1 MREHLRNHMAD
12 GVLCLCAGVGL
23 CFSVYAGFVLEPPWD
38 GNLLAACALGAV
50 VQLLML
56 VFSYS
61 RRLTGAGIAAAVAAG
76 VLAVLLVRKNRL
88 LADGASNSAVVFFLV
103 TVLIMALVFLL
114 GRTRWGA
121 AVLFLLGV
129 LVGAGS
135 QFLQF
140 PAPAWSLPL
149 FTCSA
154 AVLFL
159 CRCYAVSA
167 RRAELGGTHLAA
179 YLRQAG
185 LLCLAALVL
194 AAGLYQGVIA
204 PLEPPTQDLRLI
216 QTLKSMEWLRVLGVS
231 SVQTMLD
238 TEQTSD
244 QPPDQSETHEE
255 QTKQEAPDQQP
266 EADPEESAH
275 SGAVEQASA
284 IRYREE
290 ARRVLLLA
298 ALAVLLILAALAAL
312 CPFLRWLWRRRLR
325 GCSDEEAC
333 LRYYRFFLSRLGR
346 AGIRRRKEQTL
357 REFTAERAYD
367 LQAYEAEGVTFEALT
382 AVYERLQYGGGAVS
396 QEEVQ
401 QFVCFYRHFYENLR
415 RELGAVRY
423 YLQCVRF

>member
-23 CFSVYAGFVLEPPWD
+23 CFSVYAGFMLEPPWD

-56 VFSYS
+56 VCSYS
-61 RRLTGAGIAAAVAAG
+61 RRLIGAGIAAAVAAG

-88 LADGASNSAVVFFLV
+88 LADGASNSAVVFFLA
-103 TVLIMALVFLL
+103 TVLVMALVFLL

-135 QFLQF
+135 HFLQF
-140 PAPAWSLPL
+140 PVPAWSFPL
-149 FTCSA
+149 FTFSA

-159 CRCYAVSA
+159 CRCYTVSA
-167 RRAELGGTHLAA
+167 KQAELGGMRLMA
-179 YLRQAG
+179 YLRQAA
-185 LLCLAALVL
+185 LLCLAALAL
-194 AAGLYQGVIA
+194 AVGLYQGVVA
-204 PLEPPTQDLRLI
+204 PLEPPTQELRLI
-216 QTLKSMEWLRVLGVS
+216 QTLKSMDILKVLGVS
-231 SVQTMLD
+231 SVQTVLD
-238 TEQTSD
+238 PEQMSN

-255 QTKQEAPDQQP
+255 QTEQEEPDQQP

-290 ARRVLLLA
+290 ARRVVLLA
-298 ALAVLLILAALAAL
+298 ALAVLLVLAALAAL
-312 CPFLRWLWRRRLR
+312 CPFLRWRWRRRLR
-325 GCSDEEAC
+325 SCTPEEAC

-357 REFTAERAYD
+357 REFAAERAYD

-382 AVYERLQYGGGAVS
+382 AVYERLQYGGAVS
-396 QEEVQ
+396 QEEAQ
-401 QFVCFYRHFYENLR
+401 QFACFYRYFYENLR